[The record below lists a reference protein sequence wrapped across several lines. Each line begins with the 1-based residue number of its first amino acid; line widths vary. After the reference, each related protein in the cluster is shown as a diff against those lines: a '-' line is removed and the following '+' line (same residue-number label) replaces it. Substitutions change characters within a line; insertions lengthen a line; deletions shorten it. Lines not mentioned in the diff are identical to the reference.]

1 MYEYNHVHRDPMTGK
16 LVIIFNVNK
25 KVDNCNSNNEIF
37 PNQSSQ
43 KLTAQNFNRNQFI
56 T

>member
-16 LVIIFNVNK
+16 LVIIFKNDTSNVNK

-37 PNQSSQ
+37 
-43 KLTAQNFNRNQFI
+43 
-56 T
+56 